1 MSARSFR
8 PFRSITWR
16 LLSLFAIVL
25 ILFTLVC
32 GILYNGL
39 LRRQSIAHYSETM
52 QHDAHTIAQNL
63 SEWIAPSSFWRSRL
77 MWESTAR

>member
-25 ILFTLVC
+25 ILFTLV
-32 GILYNGL
+32 
-39 LRRQSIAHYSETM
+39 
-52 QHDAHTIAQNL
+52 
-63 SEWIAPSSFWRSRL
+63 
-77 MWESTAR
+77 

>member
-1 MSARSFR
+1 MSARCWR

-25 ILFTLVC
+25 ILFTLVS

-63 SEWIAPSSFWRSRL
+63 SEWIAPFDPRPCRL
-77 MWESTAR
+77 